1 MTDQESTQYSRFILA
16 LIQDYE
22 IIEGSYSI
30 YSWDVSLAFIGGY
43 IAMAW
48 SFVNLFI
55 GCYQNYSYERTLI
68 SKLYTEEKQSLAK
81 EDKETLTDTQ

>member
-1 MTDQESTQYSRFILA
+1 MTKIESDEYPRFILA

-22 IIEGSYSI
+22 IMTGSYSI
-30 YSWDVSLAFIGGY
+30 YSFDVSLAFIGGY

-55 GCYQNYSYERTLI
+55 GGYQNYSYERTLI
-68 SKLYTEEKQSLAK
+68 SKLYTEEK
-81 EDKETLTDTQ
+81 